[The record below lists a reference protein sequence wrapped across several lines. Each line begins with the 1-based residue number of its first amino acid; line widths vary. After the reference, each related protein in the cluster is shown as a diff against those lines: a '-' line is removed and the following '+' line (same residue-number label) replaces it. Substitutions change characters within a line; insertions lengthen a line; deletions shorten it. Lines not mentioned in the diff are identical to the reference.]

1 MYRFCLRGGPSGTMS
16 MEMSTQSMSVA
27 LSSESKVGTAG
38 RVRVLAVASGGGHW
52 VQLRKLAPV
61 LEEHDVA
68 YLTVND
74 EYRPEVGD
82 IRFYTVND
90 ATQWNKAGLIRLA
103 IQVFWVLL
111 RERPDVVLSTGAAPG
126 FFAIV
131 WAKLFF
137 GARTVWIDSAAN
149 SERLSSSGEKV
160 GRFAD
165 LWLTQWE
172 AVSRPVGPHY
182 MGRVL

>member
-1 MYRFCLRGGPSGTMS
+1 MS

-61 LEEHDVA
+61 LETYDIMYV
-68 YLTVND
+68 TVNP
-74 EYRPEVGD
+74 EYRHEVGTA
-82 IRFYTVND
+82 RFRAVSD
-90 ATQWNKAGLIRLA
+90 ANMWNKVALARLA
-103 IQVFWVLL
+103 FQMLWVVIS
-111 RERPDVVLSTGAAPG
+111 ERPDVVVSTGAAPG
-126 FFAIV
+126 FFAVV
-131 WAKLFF
+131 WAKVLL
-137 GARTVWIDSAAN
+137 GARTVWIDSVAN
-149 SERLSSSGEKV
+149 AERLSSSGEKV

-172 AVSRPVGPHY
+172 SLSRPEGPRFA
-182 MGRVL
+182 GKVF